1 MAALQKR
8 YETLDSTEKVVEDF
22 APSEIYVKNSRSE
35 NELRQ
40 RSARAFIAN
49 PWLMLAASEIIMFG
63 LFWFAPLFSNSYASR
78 EIQQV
83 SNQFHIVGGISIAIS
98 CALLFATAAFN
109 SKTTKKRPSLAQRLA
124 AISVSFIPFGWA
136 IGLLL
141 SAMSPIFIGSLSM
154 TLIGVTGAIS
164 VLLNKNPRSLIAA
177 LVATSF
183 GVGMGFQNVG
193 FWVMFGVFV
202 GILAMWTPLYLK
214 RSTDQRHQMERQ
226 MLSMNRASAIL
237 TDFENSGN
245 AWFWETDR
253 HNRITYLSERTAKVL
268 NREIQSLIGEPVT
281 VLIDASQQK
290 NENQERTLSFHLTTR
305 APFNELN
312 VRVAT
317 EGEDRWWCISGRPI
331 FDKYHKFLGFRG
343 NGTDLT
349 EIRKSQ
355 AEVSRLAH
363 YDSLTGLSNRLHMQ
377 TTLER
382 MLASPNPANRIGSLL
397 LLDLDRFKEV
407 NDTLGHPAG
416 DALLRQVSQRLQ
428 RIIGDAGHVGRIGGD
443 EFQLILPGKDSKSQL
458 GPLADQIIQSIS
470 QPYVLDGSAVT
481 IGVSIGI
488 AIAPLDGVT
497 NEALVRN
504 ADLALYAAKGRGR
517 GVHHFY
523 DPDLHSDAEDRRRLE
538 EDLRDALANDRLE
551 VLYQPVVATKSEK
564 IVGVEA
570 LIRWKHPTR
579 GYVSP
584 ARFIPIAEDT
594 GIIGPIGEWIL
605 RTACAEVAQW
615 PGNIRLA
622 VNVSPIQFANPGLT
636 AVVANT
642 LAASGLAPDR
652 LELEITESVFLNDD
666 ANTDSTFQM
675 LKGLGVRL
683 ALDDFG
689 TGYSSLGYL
698 KKAPFDKIKIDQSF
712 VRGATQLGSRNGA
725 IIRSIVSLAEAL
737 HMDTTAEGVETHDEL
752 ELIRSLGCSHVQ
764 GYIYSKPISA
774 SAVMVMLQNATNEV
788 TANGHNTS
796 RDVRKKMLRVV
807 SLIHNK
813 NRYEA
818 RIRDMS
824 ANGALIEGLS
834 NVPVGT
840 EFLIDIG
847 DGMLTRA
854 ECRWSKSNRMGLA
867 LHDQVSTVAHV
878 EARGSIQ
885 SAPFKTTPK
894 AANG

>member
-1 MAALQKR
+1 MTARITNFEPGIDAEEAGEHVSIDNSAYNPNMPVIRINSSKIKR
-8 YETLDSTEKVVEDF
+8 VIS
-22 APSEIYVKNSRSE
+22 
-35 NELRQ
+35 
-40 RSARAFIAN
+40 N
-49 PWLMLAASEIIMFG
+49 PWFSLLVSEIILYAIFG
-63 LFWFAPLFSNSYASR
+63 LAPIFSEKYAAK
-78 EIQQV
+78 EIV
-83 SNQFHIVGGISIAIS
+83 AITPQFYI
-98 CALLFATAAFN
+98 LAAF
-109 SKTTKKRPSLAQRLA
+109 
-124 AISVSFIPFGWA
+124 A
-136 IGLLL
+136 IGACGIILVTTTVLQQRAKQPTFRPELKLVITGLVFLPLGWSVGILL
-141 SAMSPIFIGSLSM
+141 SARSEILTGSSAM
-154 TLIGVTGAIS
+154 VIIGVIASIALYLTSNPKALIS
-164 VLLNKNPRSLIAA
+164 A
-177 LVATSF
+177 LVAITAGIGIGF
-183 GVGMGFQNVG
+183 GNHG
-193 FWVMFGVFV
+193 FW
-202 GILAMWTPLYLK
+202 LAVIIGAFTLGAFSPFYLK
-214 RSTDQRHQMERQ
+214 RSAALAAQKEKQAR
-226 MLSMNRASAIL
+226 SMNRASAIL

-268 NREIQSLIGEPVT
+268 DRDIQSLIGEPVT

-290 NENQERTLSFHLTTR
+290 DENQERTLSFHLTTR

-317 EGEDRWWCISGRPI
+317 QHEDRWWCISGRPI
-331 FDKYHKFLGFRG
+331 FDKYHNFQGFRG

-363 YDSLTGLSNRLHMQ
+363 FDSLTGLSNRLHMQ

-382 MLASPNPANRIGSLL
+382 ILAAPNSANRICSLM

-416 DALLRQVSQRLQ
+416 DALLRQVSKRLQ
-428 RIIGDAGHVGRIGGD
+428 TIIGNAGHVGRLGGD
-443 EFQLILPGKDSKSQL
+443 EFQLILPGKDSKTQL
-458 GPLADQIIQSIS
+458 GPLAEQIIQSIS
-470 QPYVLDGSAVT
+470 QPYLLDGSAVT

-488 AIAPLDGVT
+488 AVAPIDGVT

-523 DPDLHSDAEDRRRLE
+523 APDLHSDAEDRRQLE
-538 EDLRDALANDRLE
+538 SDLRDALANNLLE
-551 VLYQPVVATKSEK
+551 VVYQPVVATKSEK

-570 LIRWKHPTR
+570 LLRWNHPTR

-594 GIIGPIGEWIL
+594 GIIGQIGEWIL
-605 RTACAEVAQW
+605 RTACAEVAKW
-615 PGNIRLA
+615 PGEIRVA
-622 VNVSPIQFANPGLT
+622 VNVSPIQFANPGLIG
-636 AVVANT
+636 VIANT

-666 ANTDSTFQM
+666 SNTDSTFQM
-675 LKGLGVRL
+675 LKGIGVRL

-712 VRGATQLGSRNGA
+712 VRGATQKGSRNGA

-737 HMDTTAEGVETHDEL
+737 NMDTTAEGVETHDEL
-752 ELIRSLGCSHVQ
+752 ELIRLLGCSHVQ

-774 SAVMVMLQNATNEV
+774 EAVVVMLNNAASEV
-788 TANGHNTS
+788 KASGHNTS
-796 RDVRKKMLRVV
+796 REPRRKMLRVV
-807 SLIHNK
+807 NLIHNK
-813 NRYEA
+813 HRYVA
-818 RIRDMS
+818 RIRDLS
-824 ANGALIEGLS
+824 ANGVLIEGLS
-834 NVPVGT
+834 NVPIGT

-847 DGMLTRA
+847 DGMMTRA
-854 ECRWSKSNRMGLA
+854 ECRWAKNNRMGLA
-867 LHDQVSTVAHV
+867 LKDQISTVDHA

-885 SAPFKTTPK
+885 HAPFRTVTKS
-894 AANG
+894 AAA

>member
-1 MAALQKR
+1 MACFALIFTTAIKR
-8 YETLDSTEKVVEDF
+8 KSTNVPARLHVEIPIAVAAYLPLGWTLGLLMSTMSSVVIGLTAMTIIGLVASLVLSLSESPKILATSLISTSAGIGF
-22 APSEIYVKNSRSE
+22 GYSAPSYWMAFGVF
-35 NELRQ
+35 
-40 RSARAFIAN
+40 AFAFIA
-49 PWLMLAASEIIMFG
+49 WL
-63 LFWFAPLFSNSYASR
+63 
-78 EIQQV
+78 
-83 SNQFHIVGGISIAIS
+83 
-98 CALLFATAAFN
+98 
-109 SKTTKKRPSLAQRLA
+109 
-124 AISVSFIPFGWA
+124 
-136 IGLLL
+136 
-141 SAMSPIFIGSLSM
+141 PI
-154 TLIGVTGAIS
+154 
-164 VLLNKNPRSLIAA
+164 
-177 LVATSF
+177 
-183 GVGMGFQNVG
+183 
-193 FWVMFGVFV
+193 
-202 GILAMWTPLYLK
+202 YLK
-214 RSTDQRHQMERQ
+214 RAQIKKDQSEIQI
-226 MLSMNRASAIL
+226 LSMNRASAIL

-253 HNRITYLSERTAKVL
+253 HNRITYLSERTAKIL
-268 NREIQSLIGEPVT
+268 NQDMKTLIGEPVT
-281 VLIDASQQK
+281 ILIDASQQK
-290 NENQERTLSFHLTTR
+290 GENQERTLSFHLTTR

-317 EGEDRWWCISGRPI
+317 EGEDRWWSISGRPI
-331 FDKYHKFLGFRG
+331 FDRYHNFQGFRG
-343 NGTDLT
+343 SGTDLT

-363 YDSLTGLSNRLHMQ
+363 FDSLTGLSNRLHMQ

-382 MLASPNPANRIGSLL
+382 ILAAPNPLNRVCALF

-428 RIIGDAGHVGRIGGD
+428 RIIGNAGHVGRLGGD
-443 EFQLILPGKDSKSQL
+443 EFQLILPGKDSKTQL
-458 GPLADQIIQSIS
+458 GPLAEQIIQSIS
-470 QPYVLDGSAVT
+470 QPYILDGSAVT

-488 AIAPLDGVT
+488 ALAPTDGVT

-523 DPDLHSDAEDRRRLE
+523 AADLHSDAEDRRQLE
-538 EDLRDALANDRLE
+538 ADLREALVNGGLH
-551 VLYQPVVATKSEK
+551 VVYQPVVATKSEK

-570 LIRWKHPTR
+570 LLRWNHPTR
-579 GYVSP
+579 GFVSP

-594 GIIGPIGEWIL
+594 GIIGQIGEWTL
-605 RTACAEVAQW
+605 RTACEEVAKW
-615 PGNIRLA
+615 PGDIRVA
-622 VNVSPIQFANPGLT
+622 VNVSPIQFANPSLIG
-636 AVVANT
+636 VIANA
-642 LAASGLAPDR
+642 LASSGLSPDR

-666 ANTDSTFQM
+666 SNTDATFQM

-712 VRGATQLGSRNGA
+712 VRGATQKGSRNGA

-737 HMDTTAEGVETHDEL
+737 EMDTTAEGVETHDEL
-752 ELIRSLGCSHVQ
+752 ELIRKLGCSHVQ

-774 SAVMVMLQNATNEV
+774 EAVIAMLQNAAKEV
-788 TANGHNTS
+788 KASGHNTG
-796 RDVRKKMLRVV
+796 REPRRKMLRVV
-807 SLIHNK
+807 TMIHNK
-813 NRYEA
+813 HRYEA
-818 RIRDMS
+818 RIRDLS
-824 ANGALIEGLS
+824 SSGVLIEGLS

-854 ECRWSKSNRMGLA
+854 ECRWSKNDRMGLA
-867 LHDQVSTVAHV
+867 LKEQVSSVDHA
-878 EARGSIQ
+878 EAQGSIRH
-885 SAPFKTTPK
+885 APFKANR